1 MHVIYANLCQF
12 KSLGGSRGVLGGLGV
27 SLGGL
32 GPPGGAFAEL
42 LGRGLGCLLGAF
54 WMPFGCFFG
63 GGLNECCRRKAR
75 RDPPWGVRKAK
86 LKSLYEN
93 PLGEPS

>member
-1 MHVIYANLCQF
+1 VHVIYANLCQF

-54 WMPFGCFFG
+54 WMP
-63 GGLNECCRRKAR
+63 
-75 RDPPWGVRKAK
+75 WV
-86 LKSLYEN
+86 
-93 PLGEPS
+93 PLGAFSNAAAGKPDEILRGGSAKQS

>member
-42 LGRGLGCLLGAF
+42 LGRELGCLLGAF
-54 WMPFGCFFG
+54 WMPFGAAGFS
-63 GGLNECCRRKAR
+63 RRLPDRPSGSAQS
-75 RDPPWGVRKAK
+75 RK
-86 LKSLYEN
+86 S
-93 PLGEPS
+93 